1 MKAQLEK
8 RLVELRA
15 EFDSG
20 QKILKDIEIKL
31 VELENRKKNLN
42 ETLLRISGAV
52 ELLEEVLEEESKSS
66 IQEVPGSEVP
76 GPEVPGIEIPG
87 AESEIKEIE
96 VPLVIRFP
104 LEQAVKKLEEAGLR
118 AGNIGEKSIFV
129 AGVHFGDVIQ
139 QEPKGGMLVERGS
152 SVDLIV
158 AKKGN
163 IKPDLSQN
171 ALLCPYSRH

>member
-1 MKAQLEK
+1 MKAQLEQ
-8 RLVELRA
+8 RLVELKA
-15 EFDSG
+15 EYDSG

-31 VELENRKKNLN
+31 VELENKKKNLN

-52 ELLEEVLEEESKSS
+52 ELLEEVLGEESKSS
-66 IQEVPGSEVP
+66 IPEVL
-76 GPEVPGIEIPG
+76 GPEVPETETPG
-87 AESEIKEIE
+87 SESEKKEVE

-118 AGNIGEKSIFV
+118 AGKIGEKSLFV
-129 AGVHFGDVIQ
+129 AGVRFGDVIQ

-158 AKKGN
+158 GKKGN
-163 IKPDLSQN
+163 FKPDLSQN
-171 ALLCPYSRH
+171 ALLCPYSKH